1 MERVQAKL
9 VEEVAGDGDRRGVAH
24 KRHRKHKGPKK
35 EERTKKHKGPKEE
48 ERTKPKGPK
57 EEERTKQHKGPK
69 EEEER
74 TKKPKGHKKEER
86 TKQHKGDEAMKLKGD
101 EVMAK
106 GGKRRKTKLVTLRS
120 PLPLEDVLI
129 DELIE
134 YMVCEPLKAH
144 TEGDF
149 SDVVFDEYFD
159 PSISELYKVKREFD
173 ANVIQQYRING
184 YADIQFTVNDEEEVN
199 DDEELTYKQ
208 VNDEEELTYELEAV

>member
-35 EERTKKHKGPKEE
+35 EERTKKHKGPK
-48 ERTKPKGPK
+48 
-57 EEERTKQHKGPK
+57 
-69 EEEER
+69 EEER

-208 VNDEEELTYELEAV
+208 VNDEEELTYELEVV